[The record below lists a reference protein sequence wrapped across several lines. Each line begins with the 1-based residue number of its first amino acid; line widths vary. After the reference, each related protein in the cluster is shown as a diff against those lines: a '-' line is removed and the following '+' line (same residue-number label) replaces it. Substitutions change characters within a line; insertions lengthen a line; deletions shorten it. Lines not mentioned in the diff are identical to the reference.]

1 MDMRKYLQTITPCL
15 NTHDKEQE
23 IPSLIPPDPILATFL
38 FKVL

>member
-23 IPSLIPPDPILATFL
+23 IPSLIPQGSHSRNLSI
-38 FKVL
+38 